1 MLKHKGARC
10 LPDLLGDHSESL
22 PVLVIYKRVASN
34 IDLFSVLS
42 SDSFPYKRISFKYEG
57 VGCKFNFKMT
67 GLTVSI
73 KRCLWVLNMGQ
84 ESKNCSV
91 VSAPVAQEQVGL
103 GVFSNLCLNL

>member
-34 IDLFSVLS
+34 IDLFSALS
-42 SDSFPYKRISFKYEG
+42 SYLFPCKRISFKDEV
-57 VGCKFNFKMT
+57 VGCKFNFKKI

-73 KRCLWVLNMGQ
+73 KLCLWVLNKGQ
-84 ESKNCSV
+84 ESEKCSV
-91 VSAPVAQEQVGL
+91 VSAPVEQEHVGL
-103 GVFSNLCLNL
+103 GVFSNLSLNL